1 MTQKSEKFQKAF
13 SLHQQGKLTDA
24 RDSYMEI
31 LKDEPQNA
39 EVWDLLGVLYYQVK
53 EYLEAELCIKKAIE
67 IKPEI
72 YYFENLA
79 KLYLDKGDFELAIK
93 YYESLSEE
101 FPKNYEY
108 QFNLAMAYKNHHDWE
123 RAKTAY
129 KKAIELNPKSH
140 EAYFSIFQNSAQ

>member
-1 MTQKSEKFQKAF
+1 M
-13 SLHQQGKLTDA
+13 
-24 RDSYMEI
+24 
-31 LKDEPQNA
+31 
-39 EVWDLLGVLYYQVK
+39 
-53 EYLEAELCIKKAIE
+53 
-67 IKPEI
+67 
-72 YYFENLA
+72 
-79 KLYLDKGDFELAIK
+79 YLDKGDFELAIK

-140 EAYFSIFQNSAQ
+140 EAYFNLAYLCFNENRPQDAVECYKKALEVKPDDWESSYFLGLAQMQVKDYKDGLKTLNHGFADIVQLFRKKKLIRI